1 MNIKL
6 SFNEQRHSGV
16 GGFVTRTIVLT
27 LAIIIAIY
35 LLPGVRIAQGGVVA
49 AVLTAVVI
57 ALLDNFVR
65 PILIFVTLPFTVVS
79 MGLFIFVINAIIIE
93 LTAAIVPPFEV
104 DSFGYALFFSLIVTV
119 LNYLLELPARW
130 LDKPLYKSG
139 DSGDDRFDSY
149 EEVDE

>member
-104 DSFGYALFFSLIVTV
+104 DSFGYALFFSFIVTV

-139 DSGDDRFDSY
+139 DNGDDRFDSY